1 MTINKD
7 FDVNNLFEVIEK
19 RYKLKQVSLQDLYKY
34 FSEYKKDSSLSEI
47 TEGYL
52 QSGEHVKIY
61 VRDASTENAFLP
73 DELRKYDLY
82 ILCYT
87 GKNLISTFYREEFGV
102 NEEIINLIETYK
114 RK

>member
-19 RYKLKQVSLQDLYKY
+19 KYKLKQVPLQELYKY

-52 QSGEHVKIY
+52 QLGERVRVYI
-61 VRDASTENAFLP
+61 RDASTENAFLP
-73 DELRKYDLY
+73 DELKKYDLY
-82 ILCYT
+82 ILCYAD
-87 GKNLISTFYREEFGV
+87 KKLISTFYREEFRED
-102 NEEIINLIETYK
+102 EELINLIESFK
-114 RK
+114 RE